1 MDIIDRKLLNTIQTE
16 FPLVD
21 EPYAQI
27 AKELDISE
35 NELLE
40 RLTELKQQ
48 NVVRQIS
55 AIFDLSLIH
64 ISEPTRH

>member
-27 AKELDISE
+27 AKELEISE

-40 RLTELKQQ
+40 RLG
-48 NVVRQIS
+48 
-55 AIFDLSLIH
+55 
-64 ISEPTRH
+64 

>member
-21 EPYAQI
+21 EHYAQI

-48 NVVRQIS
+48 IS
-55 AIFDLSLIH
+55 SLEVAISRLKNSDKTENIYY
-64 ISEPTRH
+64 